1 MKKMTL
7 LLVAVA
13 LIGTA
18 CSSGVAISK
27 FSGIEPGMTCENLDN
42 YLKTNKIPFKKDG
55 TLYQFTIKESA
66 WKDATVLCNEVVT
79 EIAFDSKE
87 AQSAK
92 AAQAYIDA
100 QQSLLKAF
108 KGNVISY
115 EEGSRVIDLNNGVKL
130 HQYPDSKSGVITH
143 FKVSIDGTGNDVKE
157 AWQRAA
163 VLLPEVGVSK

>member
-7 LLVAVA
+7 LLVTVA

-18 CSSGVAISK
+18 CSSGVTISK

-42 YLKTNKIPFKKDG
+42 YLKTDKVPFKKEG
-55 TLYQFTIKESA
+55 TTYHFTIKESA
-66 WKDATVLCNEVVT
+66 WKDATVVCDKVVT
-79 EIAFDSKE
+79 DIAFDSKE
-87 AQSAK
+87 AGSAK

-108 KGNVISY
+108 KGNMISY
-115 EEGSRVIDLNNGVKL
+115 EEGNKVINMNNGVKL

-143 FKVSIDGTGNDVKE
+143 FKVSIDGTSEGVKE
-157 AWQRAA
+157 AWQKTAA
-163 VLLPEVGVSK
+163 LLPEVGASK